1 MEKAF
6 FLDRDGVIIEDA
18 NYLSKPEQL
27 RLIPGAAQGIALIR
41 EKGYKVI
48 VVSNQS
54 GIARGYFTFEDLFKV
69 EKALAG
75 MLAEEGAKVDSWYY
89 CPHHEKGK
97 IAQYAVK
104 CSCRKPLPGLVL
116 QGASEHNIDLK
127 NSALIGDKLS
137 DIECA
142 VNAGIG
148 HFAKVSTGHGS
159 EEKEKGCFP
168 GMIEETS
175 ILPAIKK
182 LFKEMQ

>member
-27 RLIPGAAQGIALIR
+27 KLIPGAAEGIRLIR

-54 GIARGYFTFEDLFKV
+54 GIARGYFSFEDLAKV
-69 EKALAG
+69 EKALAE
-75 MLAEEGAKVDSWYY
+75 MLAEKGAIVDAWYY

-97 IAQYAVK
+97 IPQYAVK
-104 CSCRKPLPGLVL
+104 CDCRKPLPGLVL
-116 QGASEHNIDLK
+116 KGAEEHHIDLSK
-127 NSALIGDKLS
+127 SAMIGDKIS
-137 DIECA
+137 DVNCA
-142 VNAGIG
+142 VNAGLK
-148 HFAKVSTGHGS
+148 HYAKVSTGHGS
-159 EEKEKGCFP
+159 EEQEKGSVP

-175 ILPAIKK
+175 ILPAIEK
-182 LFKEMQ
+182 LLTEMQ